1 MLEYIEE
8 KLTLGNFVKLII
20 VLLLVGW
27 LSLFFRPFFSTLK
40 ASNWSGEVWE
50 QAFINGFN
58 WTFKLASLAVIGIVV
73 FLIWLKNLLPS
84 SRD

>member
-1 MLEYIEE
+1 MIIEKIITWE
-8 KLTLGNFVKLII
+8 NFFKLVI
-20 VLLLVGW
+20 VLVVAGW
-27 LSLFFRPFFSTLK
+27 LSLFFRPFFSTFK
-40 ASNWSGEVWE
+40 AAGNWSDEVWK

-73 FLIWLKNLLPS
+73 FLIWLKNLLSS